1 MATVYIKPGS
11 GTGTG
16 TLADPYF
23 FDQLGTAET
32 AAGSG
37 GKILFT
43 DGTYTV
49 SALLQMGASN
59 VTYEAVNTRKAI
71 LDFLNSVGY
80 GLELGRSADSF
91 AGFALKGLVFD
102 NIGSTSLNGAVDVM
116 IATGQLLTVD
126 ECDFLDMSSTYKAI
140 VGSGSPSP
148 TGAMNAT
155 FTSCVFTGSTST
167 GDVDFFRYRVEIA
180 PHNLTINNCTCI
192 FTNNNIN
199 EFFRTTMT
207 GSVTVKNSI
216 LRHTGS
222 GTTTLG
228 TATTFTESNNCY
240 FDIGESADTANAIIV
255 DDPQF
260 IDFSIGDYRLR
271 PSSPCINA
279 GTAS

>member
-11 GTGTG
+11 GSGTG
-16 TLADPYF
+16 TLADPYY

-43 DGTYTV
+43 NGTYTV

-59 VTYEAVNTRKAI
+59 VTYEAVNTRKAT
-71 LDFLNSVGY
+71 LDFLSSTSY

-102 NIGSTSLNGAVDVM
+102 NLGSAGFNGAVDIE
-116 IATGQLLTVD
+116 IASGQLLTVD
-126 ECDFLDMSSTYKAI
+126 SCDFLDMSSTYKAL
-140 VGSGSPSP
+140 VGSGSSTP
-148 TGAMNAT
+148 TGAMNVT
-155 FTSCVFTGSTST
+155 FTGCVLTGSTST
-167 GDVDFFRYRVEIA
+167 ADVDFFRYRLST
-180 PHNLTINNCTCI
+180 PSHNITLNNCTCI
-192 FTNNNIN
+192 FTNNSTN
-199 EFFRTTMT
+199 EFFITTT
-207 GSVTVKNSI
+207 NGLVTVKNSI
-216 LRHTGS
+216 LTQDGS

-228 TATTFTESNNCY
+228 TASTFTESNNCY
-240 FDIGESADTANAIIV
+240 FGIGESADAAKAIIV
-255 DDPQF
+255 DDPLF
-260 IDFSIGDYRLR
+260 VDFANGDYRLR

>member
-43 DGTYTV
+43 VGTYTV
-49 SALLQMGASN
+49 LALLQMGASN
-59 VTYEAVNTRKAI
+59 VTYEALNSKQAV
-71 LDFLNSVGY
+71 LDFQSSTTY

-102 NIGSTSLNGAVDVM
+102 NIGSVYPNAAVDIE
-116 IATGQLLTVD
+116 IASGQLLTVD
-126 ECDFLDMSSTYKAI
+126 NCDFLDMSSTYRTI
-140 VGSGSPSP
+140 IGSGSSTN
-148 TGAMNAT
+148 TGAMNVT
-155 FTSCVFTGSTST
+155 FTGCVFTGTTST
-167 GDVDFFRYRVEIA
+167 ADVDFFRYRLSTPVHVIT
-180 PHNLTINNCTCI
+180 LNNCTCI
-192 FTNNNIN
+192 FTNNSTN
-199 EFFRTTMT
+199 EFFKTTLN

-216 LRHTGS
+216 LFADGS

-240 FDIGESADTANAIIV
+240 FGIGQSADPANAIIV
-255 DDPQF
+255 DDPLF
-260 IDFSIGDYRLR
+260 VDSANNDLRLR

>member
-1 MATVYIKPGS
+1 MATVYLQP
-11 GTGTG
+11 GTGTGAG

-43 DGTYTV
+43 DGTYLVT
-49 SALLQMGASN
+49 ALLQLGASN
-59 VTYEAVNTRKAI
+59 VTYEALNLKQAV
-71 LDFLNSVGY
+71 LDFQNSTSY
-80 GLELGRSADSF
+80 GLELGRSADSN

-102 NIGSTSLNGAVDVM
+102 NIGSTSFNGAVDVE
-116 IATGQLLTVD
+116 IASGQLLTVD
-126 ECDFLDMSSTYKAI
+126 DCDFLDMSSTYKAI

-148 TGAMNAT
+148 VGSMNAT
-155 FTSCVFTGSTST
+155 FTGCLFTGSTST
-167 GDVDFFRYRVEIA
+167 GDVDFFRYRQSTVS
-180 PHNLTINNCTCI
+180 HSLTLNNCTCI
-192 FTNNNIN
+192 FTNNDTN
-199 EFFRTTMT
+199 EFFITTTT

-216 LRHTGS
+216 LFADGS

-228 TATTFTESNNCY
+228 TANTFTESNNCY
-240 FDIGESADTANAIIV
+240 RNIGESADPANSIIV

-260 IDFSIGDYRLR
+260 VDSANADLRLR

>member
-1 MATVYIKPGS
+1 MAVYIKPGS
-11 GTGTG
+11 GSGTG

-49 SALLQMGASN
+49 SALLQLGATN
-59 VTYEAVNTRKAI
+59 VTYEALNSKQAV
-71 LDFLNSVGY
+71 LDFQNSTSY
-80 GLELGRSADSF
+80 GLELGRSADSH

-102 NIGSTSLNGAVDVM
+102 NIGSTSLNGAVDVE
-116 IATGQLLTVD
+116 IASGQLLTVD
-126 ECDFLDMSSTYKAI
+126 ECNFFDMSSTYKAI

-148 TGAMNAT
+148 VGAMNAT
-155 FTSCVFTGSTST
+155 FTGCIFTGSTST
-167 GDVDFFRYRVEIA
+167 GDVDFFRYRGGTLS
-180 PHNLTINNCTCI
+180 HNLTLNNCTCI
-192 FTNNNIN
+192 FTNNSTN
-199 EFFRTTMT
+199 EFFITTLA

-216 LRHTGS
+216 LLADGS

-240 FDIGESADTANAIIV
+240 HNIGESADAANGIIV
-255 DDPQF
+255 DDPLF
-260 IDFSIGDYRLR
+260 VDSATGDLRLR